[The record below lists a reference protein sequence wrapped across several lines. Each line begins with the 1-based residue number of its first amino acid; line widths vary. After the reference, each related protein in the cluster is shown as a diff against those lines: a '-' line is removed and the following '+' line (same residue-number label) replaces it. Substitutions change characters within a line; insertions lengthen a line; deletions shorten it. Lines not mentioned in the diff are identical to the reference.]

1 MDRRMAAHCSTS
13 SLSPSSRPTPSASGD
28 NSKAMLDDATKMG
41 KEEKERQHDGR
52 RLSNEG
58 KNESRVRRHSKQEPK
73 MKDNMSPG
81 KKKSP
86 TSKSWKLPDCTPGD
100 STSNI
105 ADSCVSREQP
115 SAVSSS
121 RHTFHGLDPEW
132 AAKMNARYGLEGQE
146 SPFSVVGEVKK
157 ERSPPRQPKRADET
171 PPPTPPKPAQPLSKP
186 QWIAKPHSD
195 PYENE
200 DEDPATAALRRE
212 IRLRDEDLRTWIGA
226 NLNEPIFLSLL
237 QDKMEKR
244 KKMVDRLE
252 ELKKS
257 PKKEE
262 YTPRFEGRRKTS
274 PKFGQISAD
283 SKRKGKIRSKPT
295 RSDSSFRQSH
305 DPNQEEVGNR
315 GQRCQGKRT
324 IEDDMGYDNHGSGI
338 DWKKLKLEN
347 EKKREVDRA
356 SQMEARNRLAALA
369 GGYVTATGEA
379 VDSPL
384 EPAEASTSS
393 GFGGRPLN
401 PETFSGNSRK
411 ISLGRGIREETEVV
425 ELDSDDDD
433 DDCDYHGDAERNMS
447 SADLYAVHGIRVVD
461 SGQKRVH
468 PFHQDSP
475 ETMVLSDEQEDEW
488 EDQQN
493 EQKQSDDVDLDEK
506 KGDNSP
512 ATPTSLLLDAPDI
525 EEELNTSEMS

>member
-1 MDRRMAAHCSTS
+1 MTPRAPTSIYSLHPSFDHSELNLHLPCVMDCEWMCSCGASNYADRRICRRCSSPRGEGARGPDRNPSFHRPEWKCKFCHTSNFIERKECRKCRSDHKKSSVPPPPTPSTSREMWRCPQCLQNNLPRKDFCVGCKLQRQSEEDMDRRMAAHCSTS

-105 ADSCVSREQP
+105 ANSCASREQP

-186 QWIAKPHSD
+186 QSIAKPHSD

-212 IRLRDEDLRTWIGA
+212 IRETSYHSFDMLICYMYS
-226 NLNEPIFLSLL
+226 LS
-237 QDKMEKR
+237 
-244 KKMVDRLE
+244 V
-252 ELKKS
+252 
-257 PKKEE
+257 
-262 YTPRFEGRRKTS
+262 
-274 PKFGQISAD
+274 A
-283 SKRKGKIRSKPT
+283 
-295 RSDSSFRQSH
+295 
-305 DPNQEEVGNR
+305 
-315 GQRCQGKRT
+315 
-324 IEDDMGYDNHGSGI
+324 
-338 DWKKLKLEN
+338 
-347 EKKREVDRA
+347 
-356 SQMEARNRLAALA
+356 
-369 GGYVTATGEA
+369 
-379 VDSPL
+379 
-384 EPAEASTSS
+384 
-393 GFGGRPLN
+393 
-401 PETFSGNSRK
+401 
-411 ISLGRGIREETEVV
+411 
-425 ELDSDDDD
+425 
-433 DDCDYHGDAERNMS
+433 
-447 SADLYAVHGIRVVD
+447 
-461 SGQKRVH
+461 
-468 PFHQDSP
+468 
-475 ETMVLSDEQEDEW
+475 
-488 EDQQN
+488 
-493 EQKQSDDVDLDEK
+493 
-506 KGDNSP
+506 
-512 ATPTSLLLDAPDI
+512 
-525 EEELNTSEMS
+525 